1 MLPFLSTS
9 APLTGEIFNS
19 VFSWRIDRMP
29 DPVLDAILQRR
40 AEIVTELREHG
51 HYYDNLD
58 NMVGLLALIR
68 SSFGYLQSS
77 STEGGEGIDAAMNPK
92 CILLSVLS

>member
-1 MLPFLSTS
+1 
-9 APLTGEIFNS
+9 
-19 VFSWRIDRMP
+19 MP

-58 NMVGLLALIR
+58 NMVGLLALACCPLLR

-77 STEGGEGIDAAMNPK
+77 STEGGIDAAMNPK